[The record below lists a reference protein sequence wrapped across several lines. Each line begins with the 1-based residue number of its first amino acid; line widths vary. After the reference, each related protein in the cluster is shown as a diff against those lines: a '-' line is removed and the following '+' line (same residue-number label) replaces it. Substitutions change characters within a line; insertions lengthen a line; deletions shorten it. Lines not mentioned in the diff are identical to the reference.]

1 MPLEEPAP
9 SVPNDGFESDK
20 NNLGSPSKKHSKRKR
35 KRPRKL
41 KKRRKT
47 WNRLVWMICL
57 GAIFYAILI
66 YVSIELLDRVWS
78 EEQLQDQLPIERL
91 RNRDKRIRAAHHHGR
106 LPYGKQRPKHPPKPF
121 ERKNV
126 GMGQVF
132 GQIANFLT
140 PSKSSRNNNFL
151 TSNERN
157 NTKTVQRQKNRQ
169 KNPTLVPKFSAPEQ
183 LLLPKPIINVGFPK
197 AGTSTIFSFF
207 HCNGLKAQHWYCCED
222 QQHPSYAR
230 LYKLMSS
237 CMLRN
242 MVAQKPIFQDCGDYD
257 VYTEINGPRHSSQ
270 TQDREMLDD
279 GTLLTKLESTE
290 LKRRIFFPQHH
301 HLDKIH
307 DQYPNATLILN
318 KRETEAWIQSVFDWN
333 ANLQYHLL
341 NEFYQQNATRFLFEN
356 VMGRRVEEEDKD
368 PTTEKYTKNNT
379 KRKFSFGNS
388 KNRRNLL
395 KSVCNYHMQYVRDW
409 VASHP
414 SHALVEIEITD
425 EDAGKRLADAFG
437 LREECWGH
445 FNQNKK
451 PTKGA
456 PKRAKSGNPNEA
468 RATTLRRNAQAMK
481 KIQISGQPQS
491 DKKES
496 TTNTIKNQ
504 NTVVQ

>member
-1 MPLEEPAP
+1 MSSEEPAII
-9 SVPNDGFESDK
+9 VPNDGFENDE
-20 NNLGSPSKKHSKRKR
+20 NNLGSLSKNHSKRKR
-35 KRPRKL
+35 KRPRKQ
-41 KKRRKT
+41 KKRKSTR
-47 WNRLVWMICL
+47 NRFIWMICL

-91 RNRDKRIRAAHHHGR
+91 RNRDKRVRAAHHHGR
-106 LPYGKQRPKHPPKPF
+106 LPYGKQRPKHPSKPF
-121 ERKNV
+121 KRNNV

-132 GQIANFLT
+132 DRIANFLT
-140 PSKSSRNNNFL
+140 TSKSSNNFL
-151 TSNERN
+151 TSNKRN
-157 NTKTVQRQKNRQ
+157 TTKIVQRQ

-242 MVAQKPIFQDCGDYD
+242 MAAQKPIFEDCGDYD

-307 DQYPNATLILN
+307 HHCPNATLILN

-356 VMGRRVEEEDKD
+356 VTGQHVDEENND
-368 PTTEKYTKNNT
+368 PTIEANAKNRSKRNT
-379 KRKFSFGNS
+379 KTKLSFGNS
-388 KNRRNLL
+388 IKRRNLL
-395 KSVCNYHMQYVRDW
+395 KSVYNYHMQYVRDW

-425 EDAGKRLADAFG
+425 EDAGKTLAAAFG

-451 PTKGA
+451 PTKGTQKMA
-456 PKRAKSGNPNEA
+456 ISGTPNEA

-481 KIQISGQPQS
+481 KIQISGQPES
-491 DKKES
+491 DKIES
-496 TTNTIKNQ
+496 TKSPINN
-504 NTVVQ
+504 